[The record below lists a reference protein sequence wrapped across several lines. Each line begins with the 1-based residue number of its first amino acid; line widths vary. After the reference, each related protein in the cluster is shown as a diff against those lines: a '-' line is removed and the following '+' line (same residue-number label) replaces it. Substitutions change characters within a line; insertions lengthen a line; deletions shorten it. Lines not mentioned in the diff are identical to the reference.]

1 MTKTTAAKAPE
12 PTGTKD
18 FSRKRERILFVVDE
32 EEFEAAVALPAEIFV
47 QFTVR
52 FNEYTETE
60 GWKESYEALDAALD
74 LVLLTDSYE
83 RLHARFSDKT
93 KPVDLDQMA
102 DIIMWLLEQY
112 GLRPTQPSSDSSD
125 GQPSPE
131 PGTSSTEN
139 SPAEES
145 TSELSLPIA
154 S

>member
-12 PTGTKD
+12 PPGTKD
-18 FSRKRERILFVVDE
+18 FSRKRERIIFVIDE

-52 FNEYTETE
+52 FNEYTETD

-93 KPVDLDQMA
+93 KPVDVDQMA

-112 GLRPTQPSSDSSD
+112 GLRPTQQSSDSSD

-131 PGTSSTEN
+131 PGTSSTAN